1 MAWWHLAAYG
11 LPRPVLG
18 GRWAAQVS
26 TDPLYGMKAKQMTRH
41 SELVEAF
48 ADAKR
53 RNPAIIELVGAIN
66 ASDLR
71 RVKVSPDAKAA
82 LIAGLG
88 HRNAKVRWWC
98 LQLMDHLAD
107 ESYLEPILSMLSDP
121 VAKVRRHAVHAL
133 GCAVCKPNR
142 QALAVDVEEALRRTL
157 ETDPDV
163 KVRDE
168 ARQGL
173 ERLGV
178 PLA

>member
-1 MAWWHLAAYG
+1 
-11 LPRPVLG
+11 
-18 GRWAAQVS
+18 
-26 TDPLYGMKAKQMTRH
+26 MKMKQMTRF
-41 SELVEAF
+41 SELIEAF
-48 ADAKR
+48 ADAKL

-71 RVKVSPDAKAA
+71 RVNVSPGAKAA
-82 LIAGLG
+82 LIAGLD

-107 ESYLEPILSMLSDP
+107 ESYLEPILSRLSDP

-133 GCAVCKPNR
+133 SCAVCKPNR
-142 QALAVDVEEALRRTL
+142 EALAIDIEEALRRTL
-157 ETDPDV
+157 QTDPDA
-163 KVRDE
+163 KVREE

>member
-1 MAWWHLAAYG
+1 
-11 LPRPVLG
+11 
-18 GRWAAQVS
+18 
-26 TDPLYGMKAKQMTRH
+26 MTRL
-41 SELVEAF
+41 SELIDAF
-48 ADAKR
+48 ADAKL

-82 LIAGLG
+82 LIAGLD

-107 ESYLEPILSMLSDP
+107 ESYLEPILSKLSDP

-133 GCAVCKPNR
+133 SCAVCKPNR
-142 QALAVDVEEALRRTL
+142 QALAIDIAEALRRTL
-157 ETDPDV
+157 EADPNV
-163 KVRDE
+163 KVREE
-168 ARQGL
+168 ARECL

-178 PLA
+178 PPR